1 MTPMLGNISAI
12 LILIAGCAILFAI
25 EKVVDRRNLNK
36 YLPRPTH
43 RGATRRVITARRR
56 P

>member
-1 MTPMLGNISAI
+1 MSPMLGNISAI

-43 RGATRRVITARRR
+43 QGATYRLTNARRR